1 MKEEKGKTKENVVPN
16 KEEKNKSV
24 EQVKKELEE
33 ELGFKKIDLLD
44 KEVAIKGGTHPT
56 TKKERV
62 PIDKEIHRVK
72 RAKRKFELMHQYDA
86 PLTAVFQ
93 FETIQEYRDLKKEE
107 IQEQIDG
114 AQKIINILEKQKEEI
129 VKQIPELQKRIN
141 EIEKEL
147 GKKLTEFKVDN
158 G

>member
-1 MKEEKGKTKENVVPN
+1 MSEKTKENVVPN
-16 KEEKNKSV
+16 DTPMKLTKEE
-24 EQVKKELEE
+24 EKERLEE

-44 KEVAIKGGTHPT
+44 KEVALKGGTHPT

-86 PLTAVFQ
+86 PENPVFQ
-93 FETIQEYRDLKKEE
+93 FERMQEYRDLKKEE

-147 GKKLTEFKVDN
+147 GKKLTEFKKVDN